1 MTRIVNSS
9 ATSVSGLMR
18 GMKRVRY
25 HSSPFDPDEHEAREE
40 AGDERN
46 AQIEAHALRNLADAN
61 RNNAS
66 LKPEP
71 LRQHGQE
78 DPGIEAVEEHL
89 KDAVDGNQPSNVIRV
104 AFRKFIPDQHH
115 CDAAGDADQDQA
127 AHIGGLAPQENY
139 GQEEHQHRADK
150 PVLHERQPE
159 NALVAEDLAQLFVAH
174 LRQRR
179 KHHDDEADG
188 DRDVCCP
195 GLKAVDEA
203 GRRRNE
209 VADGNAYRHRKKDP
223 ERQKSVEKRELL
235 SSGRS
240 TDAALSN
247 GAVDISRPRRMLL
260 GSLWVTE
267 RLRAGRTSP
276 ESSRLL

>member
-1 MTRIVNSS
+1 
-9 ATSVSGLMR
+9 MR

-25 HSSPFDPDEHEAREE
+25 HSSPFDPDENEAS
-40 AGDERN
+40 DESSDEWN
-46 AQIEAHALRNLADAN
+46 TQIEADTLRNLADADLN
-61 RNNAS
+61 DAS
-66 LKPEP
+66 LKAEP
-71 LRQHGQE
+71 LRQHGQK

-89 KDAVDGNQPSNVIRV
+89 KDAVDGNEPSNVIRV
-104 AFRKFIPDQHH
+104 AFREFIPDQHH
-115 CDAAGDADQDQA
+115 CDAAGYADQDQT
-127 AHIGGLAPQENY
+127 AHIGGLAPEEDY
-139 GQEEHQHRADK
+139 GQEEHQHRANK

-159 NALVAEDLAQLFVAH
+159 NALVAEYLSQLFVSH

-179 KHHDDEADG
+179 KHHNDEADS

-203 GRRRNE
+203 GRRWNE
-209 VADGNAYRHRKKDP
+209 VADGNAYRHSKKDP

-247 GAVDISRPRRMLL
+247 G
-260 GSLWVTE
+260 G
-267 RLRAGRTSP
+267 GGH
-276 ESSRLL
+276 